1 MYGRLFSTEPCA
13 TLLYSELNA
22 YSEPCR
28 ISCRNLDMVYELN
41 ERKNIYIIENLI
53 TLQIIL
59 RNEIPGNDNSL
70 NVASTLIKVWLI
82 FILKGTAN

>member
-1 MYGRLFSTEPCA
+1 
-13 TLLYSELNA
+13 
-22 YSEPCR
+22 
-28 ISCRNLDMVYELN
+28 MVYELN